1 MEKKNSSTT
10 FSLLMYTP
18 VINFLDNCIYLKCS
32 SLRKLIKLK
41 NILIENKDYLGFVDF
56 YIPALPQYRSI
67 DKENIFN
74 FKNYKEFGFDLNN
87 KKTRNWLIK
96 KPEIFPNNIKPILVM
111 ICFLQLDDNFDKVVN
126 TINTWTKDNNIYIVS
141 RDTIDNTYTYLES
154 LTNNWDGSS
163 NKKSIYVEKDR
174 FYKLC

>member
-10 FSLLMYTP
+10 FSLLVDTP
-18 VINFLDNCIYLKCS
+18 VINFLDNCIYLRCS

-41 NILIENKDYLGFVDF
+41 YILIENKDYLGFVDF
-56 YIPALPQYRSI
+56 LIPALPDYKNKNSMY
-67 DKENIFN
+67 N

-96 KPEIFPNNIKPILVM
+96 KKPEFFPNNVKPILVM
-111 ICFLQLDDNFDKVVN
+111 IGFLQLADNFDKVVN

-141 RDTIDNTYTYLES
+141 RNSINNTYTYLES
-154 LTNNWDGSS
+154 LTNYWDGLS

>member
-1 MEKKNSSTT
+1 M
-10 FSLLMYTP
+10 
-18 VINFLDNCIYLKCS
+18 
-32 SLRKLIKLK
+32 
-41 NILIENKDYLGFVDF
+41 
-56 YIPALPQYRSI
+56 PQYRSI

-111 ICFLQLDDNFDKVVN
+111 ISFLQLDDNFDKVVN

-141 RDTIDNTYTYLES
+141 RDSSIDNTYTYLES
-154 LTNNWDGSS
+154 LTNYWDGLS
-163 NKKSIYVEKDR
+163 NKKSIYVEKDG